1 MRIRV
6 ATYNIHKG
14 VSSMRGQPR
23 VHALKQAIALFEA
36 DVVFLQE
43 VQGRHDRN
51 AAQFGAESHGHKHW
65 PETAQHEFFAG
76 ASHHSAYG
84 MNAVYDHGHH
94 GNALLSAFPIGSTRN
109 HDVSDH
115 AYEQRG
121 ILHCVLQTEGVDV
134 HCYVVHLG
142 LFEAGRGRQTEALIE
157 AVMASA
163 PHGEPV
169 IIAGDFNDWR
179 NNLSDKLRNAL
190 GVVEVFD
197 QRASNSAIGD
207 LVRQLARRKAATPTL
222 TPARTFPAAL
232 PWFRLDRIYVRGF
245 QVETAQVMHGTLWA
259 KLSDHA
265 PIVATLKLA

>member
-1 MRIRV
+1 MKIRV

-14 VSSMRGQPR
+14 VSSIRSTPR
-23 VHALKQAIALFEA
+23 VLALKKAIGEFGA

-43 VQGRHDRN
+43 VQGRHDRY
-51 AAQFGAESHGHKHW
+51 AGKFGEESRGHRHW
-65 PETAQHEFFAG
+65 PEESQHEYLADDV
-76 ASHHSAYG
+76 HEHSAYG

-94 GNALLSAFPIGSTRN
+94 GNALLSSFPIEKTHN

-121 ILHCVLQTEGVDV
+121 ILHCVINTDTCPV
-134 HCYVVHLG
+134 HCFVVHLG
-142 LFEAGRGRQTEALIE
+142 LFESGRGRQTQALIDC
-157 AVMASA
+157 VNASA
-163 PHGEPV
+163 PNGEPV

-179 NNLSDKLRNAL
+179 NTLSDKLRTAL

-197 QRASNSAIGD
+197 ELGKRSKIGD
-207 LVRQLARRKAATPTL
+207 LMRNLSGREQVIR
-222 TPARTFPAAL
+222 PARTFPAAL

-245 QVETAQVMHGTLWA
+245 KVDTAQVLHGTLWA

-265 PIVATLKLA
+265 PIVANLELA

>member
-1 MRIRV
+1 MKIRV

-14 VSSMRGQPR
+14 VSSVRGQPR
-23 VHALKQAIALFEA
+23 VHALKQAIGLFDAE
-36 DVVFLQE
+36 VVFLQE
-43 VQGRHDRN
+43 VQGRHDRH
-51 AAQFGAESHGHKHW
+51 AAQYGAASHGHRHW
-65 PETAQHEFFAG
+65 PDTAQHEFFAG

-94 GNALLSAFPIGSTRN
+94 GNALLSAFPIGATRN

-115 AYEQRG
+115 AFEQRG
-121 ILHCVLQTEGVDV
+121 ILHCVLNTPAADV

-142 LFEAGRGRQTEALIE
+142 LFEAGRGRQTAALIE

-179 NNLSDKLRNAL
+179 NSLGGKLRDAL
-190 GVVEVFD
+190 GVSEVFD
-197 QRASNSAIGD
+197 QRASNSALGD
-207 LVRQLARRKAATPTL
+207 LVRQLARRQARPAPA
-222 TPARTFPAAL
+222 PARTFPAAL
-232 PWFRLDRIYVRGF
+232 PCFRLDRIYVRGF
-245 QVETAQVMHGTLWA
+245 EVETAQVMHGTLWA
-259 KLSDHA
+259 RLSDHA